1 MKIVIIEDEML
12 AAEDLSQTL
21 KRVVPEVSIIA
32 HLFSVREAV
41 DYFQDAPALDLIFS
55 DIQLGDGISFEV
67 FDQVDVAVP
76 IVFCTAYDD
85 YLLDAFKTNGIDY
98 ILKPISD
105 TAIRG
110 TMNKYF
116 SLQKVLAKELAMK
129 GTYTAPVYQNLI
141 EQVKAKPSS
150 ILVHQQDRIIP
161 LNLDDIALC
170 YIEHENV
177 FIKTFKGKDFL
188 VMKTLDELE
197 KQLGIDFYRANRQH
211 LLSRHVLRHAS
222 YTLARKL
229 ALDLTIDYRERIYV
243 SREKS
248 SSFLRWLESGMF
260 ND

>member
-1 MKIVIIEDEML
+1 MNVVIIEDEML

-21 KRVVPEVSIIA
+21 QRVAPEVSILA
-32 HLFSVREAV
+32 HLNSVKEAI
-41 DYFQDAPALDLIFS
+41 DYFKEAQDVDLIFS

-67 FDQVDVAVP
+67 FDQVEVLVP

-116 SLQKVLAKELAMK
+116 SLQKVLVKEM
-129 GTYTAPVYQNLI
+129 GNQGGGISPVYQHLI
-141 EQVKAKPSS
+141 DQVKPKPSS

-197 KQLGIDFYRANRQH
+197 KQLGADFYRANRQH

-229 ALDLTIDYRERIYV
+229 ALDLIVEHRERIYV

-248 SSFLRWLESGMF
+248 SSFLRWLERGVGH
-260 ND
+260 D